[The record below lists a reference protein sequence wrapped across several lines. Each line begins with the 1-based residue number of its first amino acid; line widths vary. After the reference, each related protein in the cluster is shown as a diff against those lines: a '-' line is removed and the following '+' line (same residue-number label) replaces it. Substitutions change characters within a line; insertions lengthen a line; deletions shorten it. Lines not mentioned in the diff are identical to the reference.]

1 MVDLQMLRQ
10 RKLSISMHVLGWIL
24 FMSLPTLFMS
34 DPYWGLNILPLLKS
48 PYYWLF
54 FSCFALVF
62 YLHIN
67 VLFPM
72 LFLEKKY
79 FGYGIALAILFV
91 GILLLQPF
99 DKLLSVKSTF
109 PNAASSGHQEQ
120 PPPRFKAPDWQ
131 EKEGIHKDNI
141 PPGWNDNRPPG
152 NMEQPQRRINK
163 PRFDIISVFFY
174 LFTIAA
180 GIALETARK
189 WRQSEQRTAQAETQ
203 RAKAELYILKAQ
215 INPHFLFN
223 TLNNIYGLSVLQHPE
238 TPASILRLSNM
249 LRYLTEESTSDFVPL
264 EDELNC
270 LNDFIALQKLRMG
283 KKMEV
288 HVTTKV
294 ADNLFPVPPL
304 VLMTFVENAFKF
316 GTSNHE
322 PAAITIHITQENEQ
336 LHFFCS
342 NRLFQNRTNLEGTQ
356 TGLENTKKRLGFL
369 YENRHQLD
377 ISTENGHFTV
387 SLTLPKNAV

>member
-10 RKLSISMHVLGWIL
+10 KKLSISMHVLGWVL
-24 FMSLPTLFMS
+24 FMSLPILFMS
-34 DPYWGLNILPLLKS
+34 EWYRGESMFRLVKS

-54 FSCFALVF
+54 FSCYALVF
-62 YLHIN
+62 YLN
-67 VLFPM
+67 TKVLFPL
-72 LFLEKKY
+72 LFLEKQY
-79 FGYGIALAILFV
+79 FGYSLCLLILFT
-91 GILLLQPF
+91 GILLLKPF
-99 DKLLSVKSTF
+99 DKLVSEKMLRQQGF
-109 PNAASSGHQEQ
+109 EESSAERHRPHPAEN
-120 PPPRFKAPDWQ
+120 PPPMWPP
-131 EKEGIHKDNI
+131 EGRMHQD
-141 PPGWNDNRPPG
+141 RPPG
-152 NMEQPQRRINK
+152 FGAENGGKPPGSMNQR
-163 PRFDIISVFFY
+163 RFDIISVFLYF
-174 LFTIAA
+174 FTIAL
-180 GIALETARK
+180 GVALETAKR
-189 WRQSEQRTAQAETQ
+189 WRLSEQRTAQAETQ

-249 LRYLTEESTSDFVPL
+249 LRYLTEETTSDFVPL
-264 EDELNC
+264 EEELNC

-294 ADNLFPVPPL
+294 ADNSFPVPPL

-322 PAAITIHITQENEQ
+322 PADITIHITQENDSLQ
-336 LHFFCS
+336 FFCS
-342 NRLFQNRTNLEGTQ
+342 NKLFPYRTNLEGTQ
-356 TGLENTKKRLGFL
+356 TGLENTNKRLGFL
-369 YENRHQLD
+369 YGDRHQLN

-387 SLTLPKNAV
+387 LLTLPKHTV